1 MRRVTKGYF
10 REETPLFA
18 TMLVID
24 QIGQGEGSTIPAGSQ
39 HTPLM
44 APSTEP
50 HPDTSAPSPITEPH
64 TSSPQLTEP
73 TSSTIRETIRQEVE
87 IPLSNFPTQTPVA
100 DEAAFTGVD
109 VVHRGAATA
118 VAGHGSGN
126 ITKVESLETEL
137 KQTKQTYGAAFTKLI
152 KKVKKLEQTVK
163 TCQARR
169 RTNIIASDDEEVLVV
184 EDPSKQG
191 RSMIEK
197 VDLDA
202 GISLVPP
209 HVEVQGRYGQN
220 LDTQEGFGASLKV
233 TTTDAELNTANT
245 FVSTTSPQRHEDT
258 TADDLTLAETLME
271 IRKSAVKAKGKAK
284 MDETESPRKMK
295 QREQVQISRDVE
307 VAQKLQEEFD
317 AAERQRMAQ
326 VHQAAQGPV
335 QEQPEEE
342 ETELPQEDLQQMMM
356 VVPVEEVYVEALQER
371 FSTTEPTDDKE
382 KELWVE
388 LKRLFEPD
396 NDDTLWKLQ
405 RCCSSK
411 FSISDLFNLFNFLVE
426 GTILVELLCGH
437 GRWEIPLD
445 KGLFEEIPAVSKVDR
460 LEYAYAVYPIL
471 LAIPTQS
478 KSNRRKPK
486 QGCLGQQGCLVRG
499 SEPQRVC
506 TPSGIPL
513 RCDILGVS
521 HKRIEFTNARN
532 ESIKPKQAEKPR
544 ITTQNPKIDRRDW
557 NGKMTQKLGLVFGF
571 TKKACFVCGS
581 YSHLI
586 KDYDFHEKRMAKKS
600 VLKNIGKDT
609 GQREIKPVWNSVQ
622 RINHQ
627 NKFVPSA
634 VLTRSGRVPVSAA
647 KQSSLRATTSTSTFR
662 PVNTATHTHRV
673 NISKLRTNAFHKS
686 HSHVRRSFYK
696 STTPNTRISNEK
708 VNTVRVNGVNTA
720 RQTTVSTVKGTEV
733 TAVKASAGCV
743 WRPKM
748 TDLNNVS
755 KDNSGSWVSK
765 RGNPQ
770 QALKNKGIFD
780 SGCSRHMTGN
790 KDFLTDYQELDGGF
804 VAFGGSARGG
814 KITGKGKIKTD
825 KLDFEDVFFVKELK
839 FNLFSVSQMCDKKNS
854 VLFTETEC
862 LVLSPDFKLLDE
874 SQVLLRV
881 PRQSNMYSFDLKN
894 VVPSGDLTCLFAKAT
909 IDESKL
915 WHRRLGHVNFKTMN
929 KLVKG
934 NLVRGLPSKIFDN
947 DHTYVACQKGKQY
960 KASCNAKLM
969 TTISHPLQITP
980 QQNGVAERKN
990 RTLIEAARTM
1000 LADSLLPTVFWAE
1013 AVNTA
1018 CYVLNRV
1025 LVTKPHNKT
1034 PYELIIG
1041 RPPSI
1046 SFMRPFGC
1054 PVTILNTLDPLG
1066 KFDGKAEEGFLV
1078 GYSVNS
1084 KAFRVFNS
1092 QTRKVKEN
1100 LHVNFLENKP
1110 NVAGQGPNWL
1120 FDIDSLTNSMNYQPV
1135 TAGNQTNKNAGPQEA
1150 NGNTGLKQS
1159 VDAGQ
1164 SEEKNFDD
1172 EDLHYNSPF
1181 AEQVMGAETDFQHH
1195 GTFNFQEP
1203 TKIAQALDDES
1214 WVEAMQEE
1222 LLQFKIQKVWTL
1234 VDLPYGKKA
1243 IGTKWVYRNKKDE
1256 RGIVVR
1262 NKARLVAQGYKQ
1274 EEGIDYDEVFA
1285 PVARIEAIRL
1295 FLAYASF
1302 MNFVVYQMDVKSA
1315 FLYGTIEEE
1324 VYVSQPLG
1332 FVDLEFPEKVYKV
1345 EKALYGLHQ
1354 APRAWYETL
1363 STYLLDNGF
1372 YRGQI
1377 DKTLFIKRVKGDILL
1392 MSSMGELTFFLGLQV
1407 KQKEDGIFIS
1417 QDKYVGEILKKFGFS
1432 SVRTAST
1439 PMETNK
1445 VLTKDED
1452 GEDVDVHLY
1461 KSMIGSLMYLT
1472 SSKPDIMFSVCACSR
1487 FQVQPKVSHLNAAK
1501 RIFRYL
1507 KGRPNLGLWK
1517 STTEGCQFLGSR
1529 LISWQCKKQTV
1540 VANSTTEAE
1549 YIAASYCYGQVI
1561 WIQNQMLDYGYNFM
1575 QTKIHVDNESAICV
1589 VKNPA
1594 NVPLTPDDSSLPGG
1608 YTPGSDKGRLQ
1619 LQELMT
1625 ILYKIVKTE
1634 RQRKSSNSQ
1643 LRMRKYKQFESS
1655 DNDLDEEDASKQER
1669 DSYAGREKV
1678 PTDQEL
1684 LEKMLNLQLEAE
1696 EQSTMAF
1703 ELIKFIKSMLEE

>member
-1 MRRVTKGYF
+1 MP
-10 REETPLFA
+10 PLADLAFA
-18 TMLVID
+18 GLD
-24 QIGQGEGSTIPAGSQ
+24 
-39 HTPLM
+39 
-44 APSTEP
+44 
-50 HPDTSAPSPITEPH
+50 DSAYRP
-64 TSSPQLTEP
+64 
-73 TSSTIRETIRQEVE
+73 
-87 IPLSNFPTQTPVA
+87 
-100 DEAAFTGVD
+100 
-109 VVHRGAATA
+109 
-118 VAGHGSGN
+118 
-126 ITKVESLETEL
+126 
-137 KQTKQTYGAAFTKLI
+137 
-152 KKVKKLEQTVK
+152 
-163 TCQARR
+163 
-169 RTNIIASDDEEVLVV
+169 
-184 EDPSKQG
+184 
-191 RSMIEK
+191 
-197 VDLDA
+197 
-202 GISLVPP
+202 
-209 HVEVQGRYGQN
+209 
-220 LDTQEGFGASLKV
+220 
-233 TTTDAELNTANT
+233 TANKT
-245 FVSTTSPQRHEDT
+245 
-258 TADDLTLAETLME
+258 
-271 IRKSAVKAKGKAK
+271 
-284 MDETESPRKMK
+284 
-295 QREQVQISRDVE
+295 
-307 VAQKLQEEFD
+307 
-317 AAERQRMAQ
+317 
-326 VHQAAQGPV
+326 
-335 QEQPEEE
+335 
-342 ETELPQEDLQQMMM
+342 
-356 VVPVEEVYVEALQER
+356 
-371 FSTTEPTDDKE
+371 
-382 KELWVE
+382 
-388 LKRLFEPD
+388 
-396 NDDTLWKLQ
+396 
-405 RCCSSK
+405 
-411 FSISDLFNLFNFLVE
+411 
-426 GTILVELLCGH
+426 
-437 GRWEIPLD
+437 
-445 KGLFEEIPAVSKVDR
+445 
-460 LEYAYAVYPIL
+460 
-471 LAIPTQS
+471 
-478 KSNRRKPK
+478 
-486 QGCLGQQGCLVRG
+486 
-499 SEPQRVC
+499 
-506 TPSGIPL
+506 
-513 RCDILGVS
+513 
-521 HKRIEFTNARN
+521 
-532 ESIKPKQAEKPR
+532 
-544 ITTQNPKIDRRDW
+544 
-557 NGKMTQKLGLVFGF
+557 
-571 TKKACFVCGS
+571 
-581 YSHLI
+581 
-586 KDYDFHEKRMAKKS
+586 
-600 VLKNIGKDT
+600 
-609 GQREIKPVWNSVQ
+609 
-622 RINHQ
+622 
-627 NKFVPSA
+627 
-634 VLTRSGRVPVSAA
+634 VLTRSGRVPVSTA
-647 KQSSLRATTSTSTFR
+647 KQSSLRSTTSTSTFR
-662 PVNTATHTHRV
+662 QVNTATHKNRV
-673 NISKLRTNAFHKS
+673 NVSKLITNAFHKL
-686 HSHVRRSFYK
+686 HSPIRRPFHK
-696 STTPNTRISNEK
+696 SISPNTSISNEK
-708 VNTVRVNGVNTA
+708 VNTVIVKGVNTA
-720 RQTTVSTVKGTEV
+720 GQTAVSTVMGNGV
-733 TAVKASAGCV
+733 TVVKASTGCV

-748 TDLNNVS
+748 TNLNNVS

-765 RGNPQ
+765 RVNYIDLQGR
-770 QALKNKGIFD
+770 LK
-780 SGCSRHMTGN
+780 HMTGN
-790 KDFLTDYQELDGGF
+790 KDFLTDYQDIDGGF

-947 DHTYVACQKGKQY
+947 DHTCVACQKGKQY
-960 KASCNAKLM
+960 KACPEKKKKKKEEKRKRREFSVAR
-969 TTISHPLQITP
+969 TP

-1324 VYVSQPLG
+1324 VYVSQPPG
-1332 FVDLEFPEKVYKV
+1332 FVDPEFPEKVYKV

-1392 MSSMGELTFFLGLQV
+1392 VQVYVDDIIFGSTKKSLCTDFEQIMHKRFQMILIGELTFFLGLQV

-1417 QDKYVGEILKKFGFS
+1417 QDKYVGEILKKCGFS
-1432 SVRTAST
+1432 SVRTANT

-1445 VLTKDED
+1445 ALTKDED

-1461 KSMIGSLMYLT
+1461 RLMIGSLMYLT
-1472 SSKPDIMFSVCACSR
+1472 SSRPDIMHMTWNKDFLIDYQDIDGGFFAFGGSARGGKIIVKGKIKTDKLDFEDVFFVKELKFYLFSVSQMCD
-1487 FQVQPKVSHLNAAK
+1487 
-1501 RIFRYL
+1501 
-1507 KGRPNLGLWK
+1507 
-1517 STTEGCQFLGSR
+1517 
-1529 LISWQCKKQTV
+1529 KK
-1540 VANSTTEAE
+1540 NS
-1549 YIAASYCYGQVI
+1549 V
-1561 WIQNQMLDYGYNFM
+1561 LF
-1575 QTKIHVDNESAICV
+1575 TKTKCLVLS
-1589 VKNPA
+1589 
-1594 NVPLTPDDSSLPGG
+1594 PDFKL
-1608 YTPGSDKGRLQ
+1608 
-1619 LQELMT
+1619 
-1625 ILYKIVKTE
+1625 
-1634 RQRKSSNSQ
+1634 
-1643 LRMRKYKQFESS
+1643 
-1655 DNDLDEEDASKQER
+1655 LDESQVLLR
-1669 DSYAGREKV
+1669 V
-1678 PTDQEL
+1678 P
-1684 LEKMLNLQLEAE
+1684 M
-1696 EQSTMAF
+1696 QSNM
-1703 ELIKFIKSMLEE
+1703 